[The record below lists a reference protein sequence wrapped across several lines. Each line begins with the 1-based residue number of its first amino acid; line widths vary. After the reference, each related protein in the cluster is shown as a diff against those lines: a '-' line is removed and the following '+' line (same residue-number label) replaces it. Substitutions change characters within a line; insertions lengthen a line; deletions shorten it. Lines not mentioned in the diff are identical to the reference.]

1 MLLKVKK
8 HLEGTENPEYHFK
21 MTRHFRG
28 QEEAVHWAIKNWIEA
43 RYNPE
48 CFDPVDYMDPECPL
62 LVRLAKKGF
71 RLARIHP
78 NHPLWKYL
86 DDKSQEAERNNKAK
100 NYLIWKGDPRKA
112 KEVVV
117 THFGPFSN
125 KEKIEGFDEDLSGG
139 RTKCQPDKMPT

>member
-1 MLLKVKK
+1 MLPKIKK
-8 HLEGTENPEYHFK
+8 HLEGTKNPEYHFK